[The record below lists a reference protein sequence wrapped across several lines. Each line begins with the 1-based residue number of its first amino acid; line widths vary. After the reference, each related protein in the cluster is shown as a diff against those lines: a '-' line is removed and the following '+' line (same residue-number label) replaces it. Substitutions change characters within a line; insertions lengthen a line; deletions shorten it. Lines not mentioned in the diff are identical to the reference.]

1 MATLVDEA
9 RADAANPGVGKD
21 PRAAVDK
28 AMSLLQAFGAD
39 GWSGLGV
46 SELARRADLSKSTA
60 FRVLGL
66 LERNGAVERVGSD
79 FRLGGQ
85 LSDIGSVVDAP
96 ANRRI
101 SDRVT
106 PFLLDL
112 YAATRQTVH
121 LAVLHGT
128 DVVYL
133 HKLQGHSTIRC
144 PSRIGSRAP
153 AFATAGGK
161 VLLAQDAAA
170 LDRTVAGG
178 LRPRTTRTITDP
190 RLLRA
195 ELDRVRRSGVAI
207 SGQEAVPGLVCLAAP
222 VIAGP
227 GRPAAAAISVSG
239 DAGSFDPAA
248 HEAIL
253 RRVARAAGRALTAQ
267 PVRAAG

>member
-1 MATLVDEA
+1 MATLVD
-9 RADAANPGVGKD
+9 DAQASTTRITQAKD

-46 SELARRADLSKSTA
+46 SELARRTELSKSTA

-66 LERNGAVERVGSD
+66 LERNGLVERVGSD

-85 LSDIGSVVDAP
+85 LNELGSVVNAP

-112 YAATRQTVH
+112 YGATRLTVH
-121 LAVLHGT
+121 LAVLLRT

-133 HKLQGHSTIRC
+133 HKLQGHNTIRC

-153 AFATAGGK
+153 AYATAGGK
-161 VLLAQDAAA
+161 VLLARDADALEVTLAA
-170 LDRTVAGG
+170 G
-178 LRPRTTRTITDP
+178 LRPLTERTITDP

-195 ELDRVRRSGVAI
+195 ELDRVRRAGVAVCA
-207 SGQEAVPGLVCLAAP
+207 QEAVPGLVCLAAP
-222 VIAGP
+222 VIGP
-227 GRPAAAAISVSG
+227 RARPVAAISVSG
-239 DAGSFDPAA
+239 NADRFDPTV
-248 HEAIL
+248 HEPIL
-253 RRVARAAGRALTAQ
+253 RRVALAAGRALADR
-267 PVRAAG
+267 PVRVAG